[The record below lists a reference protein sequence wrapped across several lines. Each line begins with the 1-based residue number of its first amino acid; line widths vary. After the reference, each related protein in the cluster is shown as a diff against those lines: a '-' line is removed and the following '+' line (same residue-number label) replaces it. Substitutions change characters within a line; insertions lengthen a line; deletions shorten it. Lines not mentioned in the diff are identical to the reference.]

1 MESETLQQIKEW
13 LNEQEIEKST
23 YKSHKA
29 AIISSSDPFGLFA
42 SHISDDGAEY
52 WYINGKLDCV
62 DYNGQTVRFDK

>member
-1 MESETLQQIKEW
+1 MESETLRQITDW
-13 LNEQEIEKST
+13 LNEQEIKKDN

>member
-29 AIISSSDPFGLFA
+29 AIISSSDPFG
-42 SHISDDGAEY
+42 
-52 WYINGKLDCV
+52 
-62 DYNGQTVRFDK
+62 

>member
-1 MESETLQQIKEW
+1 MESEYLIKIQDW
-13 LNEQEIEKST
+13 LNEQKMEKDI

>member
-1 MESETLQQIKEW
+1 MESETLRQIKEW
-13 LNEQEIEKST
+13 LDEQEISKNT

>member
-1 MESETLQQIKEW
+1 MESEYLIKIQDW
-13 LNEQEIEKST
+13 LNEQKMEKDT

>member
-1 MESETLQQIKEW
+1 MESETLRQIKEW
-13 LNEQEIEKST
+13 LYEQNVDKDT